1 MNNLFTSKGGVILFL
16 LLIFQFGLKL
26 QASAHVRMACDTD
39 TTINKK
45 AKNSQVI
52 KSDTALILKAGS
64 TIVKNADTI
73 MIINGVPTK
82 VPINSQAVKAGLI
95 NGKTDSTGTANT
107 TTITAPPTDG
117 TIQVKN
123 PLGTPINTTIV
134 APPTDGVIQVKD
146 ETGTMPTNTNIVP
159 PANDGTNQDKSNPTA
174 TPADGINPGRS
185 NATITAT
192 DSANPGKSNTGT
204 AATDGTNAG
213 KSNTGTTA
221 TDGTNAGT
229 TATDGVDGAKNAN
242 PAAGGQKDTTA
253 AQKTNTTI
261 DGTTTSAPPQNGVIQ
276 VRNPDT
282 SAVKKNDTTL
292 AKKADSTLMRR
303 SDTTSMKSDTADSS
317 EVKAKGY
324 YLEVGGAGLAISA
337 NYDSRFNKTR
347 DGWGYRIGLGGFI
360 AGGNNVVTVPF
371 QINYLIGDHSSMF
384 EVGAGTTF
392 LSSRGDNKGKTWEFD
407 KITGFIA
414 TGSIGYRYQPEH
426 KGINFRLVFVPILYD
441 EGIIPAGGIS
451 IGYTFK

>member
-1 MNNLFTSKGGVILFL
+1 
-16 LLIFQFGLKL
+16 
-26 QASAHVRMACDTD
+26 MACDTD

-82 VPINSQAVKAGLI
+82 VPINSTAVKAGLT
-95 NGKTDSTGTANT
+95 NGKTDSTGTVNT

-123 PLGTPINTTIV
+123 PSGAPINTTIV

-146 ETGTMPTNTNIVP
+146 ETGTMPTTTNIVP
-159 PANDGTNQDKSNPTA
+159 PANDGTNQDKSKSDPTA
-174 TPADGINPGRS
+174 TPANGTDKS
-185 NATITAT
+185 DATTTAT
-192 DSANPGKSNTGT
+192 DGANP
-204 AATDGTNAG
+204 G

-221 TDGTNAGT
+221 TDGTNAT
-229 TATDGVDGAKNAN
+229 TTGTDGVNNAKNTT
-242 PAAGGQKDTTA
+242 PAGQKDTDA
-253 AQKTNTTI
+253 AQKTNTTT
-261 DGTTTSAPPQNGVIQ
+261 DGTTISAPPQNGVIQ

-282 SAVKKNDTTL
+282 SAAKKNDTTL

-303 SDTTSMKSDTADSS
+303 SDTTAMKLDTADST

-371 QINYLIGDHSSMF
+371 QINYLIGEHSSMF

-426 KGINFRLVFVPILYD
+426 KGINFRIAFVPILYD